1 LHKDESSVAGAYGE
15 TLGSTSGL
23 KTTFASW
30 WWSWGLQLLL
40 LALVWGCSFFTQVF
54 LIAQRVSWGFFMTF
68 NFLHSFVLFYFLR
81 LLNFLVFFV
90 FFWGD
95 GGYWKI

>member
-1 LHKDESSVAGAYGE
+1 MKVRWPELTEKHSEVRR
-15 TLGSTSGL
+15 GL
-23 KTTFASW
+23 RR
-30 WWSWGLQLLL
+30 LLL
-40 LALVWGCSFFTQVF
+40 VGGGLGVYSFFSWRWFGAVPSLPRF
-54 LIAQRVSWGFFMTF
+54 FSLHSGFSWGFFMTF